1 LGISMAV
8 NQIEQEI
15 IGTSSVLSTTLH
27 YIGDEQIR
35 VGQLYW
41 RLDTPQEAD
50 NLAIDKID
58 WLNPANIPGA
68 RLIKKNTQREVW
80 FVTLNGYSCYAKY
93 YLRNGKFWQ
102 FKKFYRGPACIKE
115 WNVARYALAHN
126 VNCVRPLAYAIST
139 NVDSAIDC
147 LLITAGEARTL
158 PLADYWEKIST
169 EPEAEKFRHEN
180 ILIDA
185 IAELL
190 ARAHHCG
197 LAHSDL
203 HPGNLLVEY
212 INPDNPKVYLVD
224 LHSIKIAQPVSDRDA
239 IYNIAQLN
247 QWFRRHATI
256 TQRFKLLKRYMYYR
270 SQLSNAISRNF
281 SQETFQYWARALN
294 QAAERHTKKIW
305 ASRDR
310 RAIRT
315 SKYFAKLTLPNHW
328 QANVFLKTKHP
339 LEYSPCSH
347 FEFKADDWRGA
358 LAKPEQILENFVSQ
372 TRPFKN
378 SRSTLV
384 CKGKL
389 SVGQNELN
397 VVAKRHIRKKP
408 FAAIWD
414 CIRQSRARRAWKM
427 SFAMIHRGIPVA
439 QPLAV
444 LERRVGQILT
454 DSIFITENV
463 EPSVNLRVFLTSIL
477 PVLPPEIKQ
486 QVKVGLIEKLAN
498 ILKKMHQNGF
508 SHRDMK
514 ATNIL
519 LRNVTI
525 ESAKNIIPEQ
535 VQIIL
540 VDLDGLK
547 LKRRTNSK
555 DQLRALTRLSISA
568 DLSAYIT
575 LTDRLRFLKFY
586 MQRIGSGKP
595 KWKRLWRE
603 IQLERERRF
612 HDHLAG

>member
-1 LGISMAV
+1 MGVSMV
-8 NQIEQEI
+8 INQIEQKI
-15 IGTSSVLSTTLH
+15 DTASILSSSLHCIGEKR
-27 YIGDEQIR
+27 IQI
-35 VGQLYW
+35 GQLHW
-41 RLDTPQEAD
+41 RVDNPQWIE
-50 NLAIDKID
+50 NLAVDKVD

-68 RLIKKNTQREVW
+68 KLIKKNAQREVW
-80 FVTLNGYSCYAKY
+80 FVNINGYSCYAKY
-93 YLRNGKFWQ
+93 YMRNGKLWQ
-102 FKKFYRGPACIKE
+102 LKRLYRGPACIKE
-115 WNVARYALAHN
+115 WNVAQYALSHN
-126 VNCVRPLAYAIST
+126 VKCVKPLAYAIST
-139 NVDSAIDC
+139 DINSVIDC

-158 PLADYWEKIST
+158 PLADYWKKIST
-169 EPEAEKFRHEN
+169 ETGYIKFRYEN
-180 ILIDA
+180 KLIDA

-190 ARAHHCG
+190 AKAHHCG

-212 INPDNPKVYLVD
+212 LNPTAPKVYLVD
-224 LHSIKIAQPVSDRDA
+224 LHSIKIARPVSDRDA

-247 QWFRRHATI
+247 QWFRQHATI
-256 TQRFKLLKRYMYYR
+256 TQRLKLLKRYMYHR
-270 SQLSNAISRNF
+270 SQLSNGRSGNF
-281 SQETFQYWARALN
+281 SQDNFRYWAQALN
-294 QAAERHTKKIW
+294 QAAERHTQKIW

-310 RAIRT
+310 RAVRT
-315 SKYFAKLTLPNHW
+315 SKYFAKLTLSNHW
-328 QANVFLKTKHP
+328 QANVFLKTKHS
-339 LEYSPCSH
+339 LEYSLYSH
-347 FEFKADDWRGA
+347 LEFNAEDWRKA
-358 LAKPEQILENFVSQ
+358 LAKPEELLENFVRQ

-378 SRSTLV
+378 SRSALV

-389 SVGQNELN
+389 FVGQHELN

-408 FAAIWD
+408 IAALWD

-454 DSIFITENV
+454 DSVFITENV

-477 PVLPPEIKQ
+477 PVLPQELRRR
-486 QVKVGLIEKLAN
+486 VKISLTEKLAT

-525 ESAKNIIPEQ
+525 ESAKDIIPEQ
-535 VQIIL
+535 IQIIL

-547 LKRRTNSK
+547 LKRRTNPK

-568 DLSAYIT
+568 DLSAYVT

-586 MQRIGSGKP
+586 MRRIGSGKP
-595 KWKRLWRE
+595 EWKKLWRD
-603 IQLERERRF
+603 IQSEREKKF
-612 HDHLAG
+612 HDHIAG